1 VVNHDQWNLLKSPTN
16 STAKFT
22 LVSMDI
28 EKRLKAHFQH
38 LENGDHINRHLQ
50 SEFNFY
56 RKDNFHA
63 EVYEQCPL
71 ICLTEEKV
79 SSVMF

>member
-1 VVNHDQWNLLKSPTN
+1 VESTQITN
-16 STAKFT
+16 KFN
-22 LVSMDI
+22 SKI
-28 EKRLKAHFQH
+28 YIGQHGYRKRLKAHFQH